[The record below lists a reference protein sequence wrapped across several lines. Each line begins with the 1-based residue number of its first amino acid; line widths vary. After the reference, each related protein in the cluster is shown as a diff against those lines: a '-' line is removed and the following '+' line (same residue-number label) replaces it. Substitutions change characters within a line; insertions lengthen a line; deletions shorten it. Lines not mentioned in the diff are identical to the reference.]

1 WGQYTRRERVEGFL
15 ASDTGAARVS
25 FSDAGRIAELLINE
39 GDVVTKGMPMA
50 RVSFER
56 ATGRTPSTAAVVAS
70 ELGQRRESLER
81 EQAQIRE
88 LGAQQV
94 TQIRRRVLDLQNEM
108 SQLDRESR
116 LQERRLASAREQAQK
131 FEDLG
136 REKFA
141 SEIMVRQKR
150 DEVTDQELK
159 VQSLKR
165 SRATLERDLAAAKL
179 DGPAAELKARAQADQ
194 LSR

>member
-1 WGQYTRRERVEGFL
+1 MSKQLFRQEAIDAQREKFFGEATDARPLPMWAFTALAGGVALLVIAVGIWGQYTRRERVEGFL

-131 FEDLG
+131 F
-136 REKFA
+136 
-141 SEIMVRQKR
+141 
-150 DEVTDQELK
+150 
-159 VQSLKR
+159 
-165 SRATLERDLAAAKL
+165 
-179 DGPAAELKARAQADQ
+179 
-194 LSR
+194 